1 MERTSLQH
9 GHTDSSRPQAFGDL
23 PAPQRDTGGGGKR
36 GIARRPIGLRSDRP
50 IAPGDIPDVSI
61 PMVPKTDRRRK
72 PNQSAPRS
80 PGRRPIGLKSAL
92 VIAGPATS
100 GAEKPQGTKTVRSNR
115 AGESG
120 AKRSRAKAKSA
131 PAIAKKGDLSEAMK
145 TRGVKARQARKP
157 ARPTARTKTPVQGRT
172 RQKAPGANDT
182 SAPAPKHQ
190 GSPATAQVLGALGA
204 WARERWRLLLI
215 IGVSFIAG
223 SVFHGWFMSEGPSAP
238 SAVAPAEA
246 PSATPARE
254 PRVSEAGAAPK
265 HEPVPHGEA
274 VSGFYAPSVAAPGGR
289 PSQGPAARA
298 PSYAGGGGQQ
308 PPAPQ
313 YPPQQ
318 PAASQYPPQ
327 QPAASQYPPQ
337 QPAASQYRDYRWSE
351 PGYQGMSQTPGANPR
366 HPTGAPPA
374 PAHRNRAKQ
383 QYNPWAP
390 LPQRYPDGRPW

>member
-9 GHTDSSRPQAFGDL
+9 GHTDSNRPSAFADL
-23 PAPQRDTGGGGKR
+23 PASKKDTGEGGKR
-36 GIARRPIGLRSDRP
+36 GIARRPIRLRSDWP
-50 IAPGDIPDVSI
+50 ITPGDVPDVGI
-61 PMVPKTDRRRK
+61 PLVAKTDRRRK
-72 PNQSAPRS
+72 ANQSAPRS
-80 PGRRPIGLKSAL
+80 PGKRPIGLKSGL

-100 GAEKPQGTKTVRSNR
+100 GAEKPQGTKTARSKR

-120 AKRSRAKAKSA
+120 AKRRRAKAKSA
-131 PAIAKKGDLSEAMK
+131 PAIAKKGDLSEVMK

-157 ARPTARTKTPVQGRT
+157 ARPKARTKTPVQGRP

-190 GSPATAQVLGALGA
+190 GSPATTEVLGALGA
-204 WARERWRLLLI
+204 WARKRWRLLLI

-254 PRVSEAGAAPK
+254 PRVSEAGPAPK
-265 HEPVPHGEA
+265 HEPVPHREP
-274 VSGFYAPSVAAPGGR
+274 VSGFYAPSVAASGGR
-289 PSQGPAARA
+289 PSQGPAGRA
-298 PSYAGGGGQQ
+298 PSYADRGGQQ

-318 PAASQYPPQ
+318 PAASQYAPE
-327 QPAASQYPPQ
+327 

-351 PGYQGMSQTPGANPR
+351 PGYQGMSQTPGANPWR
-366 HPTGAPPA
+366 PSGAPPA

-390 LPQRYPDGRPW
+390 LPQRDPDGRPW